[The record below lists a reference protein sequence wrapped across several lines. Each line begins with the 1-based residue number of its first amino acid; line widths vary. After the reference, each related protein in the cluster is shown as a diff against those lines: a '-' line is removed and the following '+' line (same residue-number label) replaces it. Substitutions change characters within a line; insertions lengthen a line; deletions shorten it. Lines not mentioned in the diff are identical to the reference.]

1 MVAKVNKTDELS
13 RALEQDQHA
22 PIYLVDADG
31 TATHVVIHVDEA
43 RLMFDDYLRREIQCG
58 VDQAARGES
67 EPWDVEATLA
77 EAHRRHIERAK
88 QS

>member
-1 MVAKVNKTDELS
+1 MVAKVNKSDELQH
-13 RALEQDQHA
+13 ALEQDQHA
-22 PIYLVDADG
+22 PVYLVDADG
-31 TATHVVIHVDEA
+31 TATHVVFHVDEA
-43 RLMFDDYLRREIQCG
+43 RLMFDDYLREEIQRG

-77 EAHRRHIERAK
+77 EAHRRHAERTK